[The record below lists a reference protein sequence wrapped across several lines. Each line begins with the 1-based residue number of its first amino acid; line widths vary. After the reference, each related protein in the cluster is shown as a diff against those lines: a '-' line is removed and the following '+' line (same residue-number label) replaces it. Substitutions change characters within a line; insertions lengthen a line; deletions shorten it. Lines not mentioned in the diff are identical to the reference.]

1 MDSFFLENHM
11 KRSGRL
17 LIIAFVA
24 LMALTIPG
32 CPSGNPSG
40 KYQDDSGAVSVEF
53 KSGNKAYVTLP
64 IGTTQCDYEVDG
76 DKITLKMPGDKGGNV
91 VLTKKSDGSLD
102 GGMMLG
108 TLKKK

>member
-1 MDSFFLENHM
+1 M
-11 KRSGRL
+11 KHLRR
-17 LIIAFVA
+17 FVIVSCIA
-24 LMALTIPG
+24 LMALALPG

-53 KSGNKAYVTLP
+53 KSGKKAYVTLP